1 VDYLPQDIIEK
12 VCVQFHPHYFT
23 GRPRLPHWY
32 PSWPIYMCEQRY
44 DDRDRSFH
52 HITNPDR
59 CFPPSLRP
67 PSTTI
72 SPSSQKSSNSI
83 MHAPLVRNHKLDA
96 IQPIYPFERL
106 VFPLRKSGPNA
117 GPRLPSSTGPTSFT
131 IGPSDTK
138 DGIGSAING
147 GGFDM
152 GRDGRGR
159 PKRMA
164 AVKAANAVGTP
175 VPGSPGSVMMA
186 PGGNMGLGGIAP
198 PPGDRTI
205 ISAAGGGMIT
215 AASVDKL
222 PPETSRCSL
231 TLVKCMA
238 KRLLQPTYLIE
249 TVCQTRCYGSPVHL

>member
-1 VDYLPQDIIEK
+1 MDYFPQDIIEK

-23 GRPRLPHWY
+23 GRPRPPHWY

-44 DDRDRSFH
+44 DERNRSFH
-52 HITNPDR
+52 HITAPEL

-67 PSTTI
+67 
-72 SPSSQKSSNSI
+72 SPVVVADQSHDGSNSI
-83 MHAPLVRNHKLDA
+83 MHAPLVQNRKLDL

-106 VFPLRKSGPNA
+106 VFPLRQSGPNA

-131 IGPSDTK
+131 IGPADSR
-138 DGIGSAING
+138 DGSSGGMNG

-164 AVKAANAVGTP
+164 AVKAASAVGTP
-175 VPGSPGSVMMA
+175 IPGSPGGPMMV
-186 PGGNMGLGGIAP
+186 PGGNMGIPATVTL
-198 PPGDRTI
+198 PGDRTI
-205 ISAAGGGMIT
+205 VSAAGGGMIT

-222 PPETSRCSL
+222 PPETS
-231 TLVKCMA
+231 M
-238 KRLLQPTYLIE
+238 
-249 TVCQTRCYGSPVHL
+249 